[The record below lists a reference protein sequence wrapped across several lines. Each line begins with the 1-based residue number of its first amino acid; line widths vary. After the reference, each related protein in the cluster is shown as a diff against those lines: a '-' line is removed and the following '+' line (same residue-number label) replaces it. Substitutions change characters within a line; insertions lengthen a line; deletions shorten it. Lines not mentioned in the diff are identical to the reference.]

1 VELGPVLISA
11 LVAIGFGGLA
21 GAAYSNWQA
30 GQRSK
35 EATQRVRAVVS
46 ADVRLARNVIGHN
59 ATVAGFGVESA
70 AYSFIRYPT
79 RNYELLIFSGEIIV
93 LSRWM
98 LDPLMGYLQQVY
110 HVNSMIEMFEKLR
123 IEIAARP
130 NTLLHGTMGS
140 CLVGIKRYSE
150 DISQVLDSLER
161 ALQEEED
168 NRGKEKLLAWWR
180 LWLTKL
186 TFKPDNL

>member
-1 VELGPVLISA
+1 MELGPVLISA

-35 EATQRVRAVVS
+35 GAANRVRAVVS
-46 ADVRLARNVIGHN
+46 ADVRLARNIIRHN

-79 RNYELLIFSGEIIV
+79 RNYEQLIFSGEIVV
-93 LSRWM
+93 LSGWM
-98 LDPLMGYLQQVY
+98 LDPLMDYLQQAY

-123 IEIAARP
+123 IENAARP
-130 NTLLHGTMGS
+130 TNLLHGTMGS
-140 CLVGIKRYSE
+140 SLVGTQRYSQ
-150 DISQVLDSLER
+150 DISQVLDSLEW

-168 NRGKEKLLAWWR
+168 NRGKEKLIAWWR
-180 LWLTKL
+180 LWWTKVVGG
-186 TFKPDNL
+186 